1 MLRVYPFGSG
11 SLYTASFATSAS
23 YAVSASAIGYVYSAS
38 SAATILYPQSGSRG
52 KSVCL
57 ITGAEYLVMQANIGL
72 NYVEVCA
79 SL

>member
-1 MLRVYPFGSG
+1 M
-11 SLYTASFATSAS
+11 TAS
-23 YAVSASAIGYVYSAS
+23 YAISASSLGYVYSS
-38 SAATILYPQSGSRG
+38 SNAAVVLYPQSGSRG